1 MGQKVNPIGYR
12 LGVNKT
18 WQSKWYSKDNYQ
30 EYLINDIKIREYLE
44 KKLKDA
50 GISKIEIERNP
61 KSENIARCTNL
72 LFVILNKPFIKNK
85 NVIIVMNNCGT
96 NHKGQLKSIWWPFKN
111 GVRRRFLIVSC
122 SPHHLPVKWKIS
134 HVTIT

>member
-1 MGQKVNPIGYR
+1 MGQKVSPTGLRI
-12 LGVNKT
+12 GVNKD
-18 WQSKWYSKDNYQ
+18 WESKWMAPKKDVAK
-30 EYLINDIKIREYLE
+30 YLNNDIKIRKYLE
-44 KKLKDA
+44 TNLKDA

-96 NHKGQLKSIWWPFKN
+96 NHKGQLKSI
-111 GVRRRFLIVSC
+111 
-122 SPHHLPVKWKIS
+122 
-134 HVTIT
+134 